1 MAQVQAIT
9 RRQVAAAPDAVVAA
23 IADYSAVRPKL
34 LPAPYSQFAVQSG
47 GQGAGTV
54 AAWHLQATEKRSR
67 DLLVTVTQPDPATV
81 VETDANSSM
90 VITWVVAPAGD
101 GSVVSVETRW
111 DGAGGVGGFFERT
124 FAPKGINRIHDQ
136 VLANL
141 AAHVEG

>member
-1 MAQVQAIT
+1 MAQVQAVT
-9 RRQVAAAPDAVVAA
+9 SRQVGAAPDAVVAA
-23 IADYSAVRPKL
+23 IADYAAVRPKL
-34 LPAPYSQFAVQSG
+34 LPAPYSQFTVRSG

-67 DLLVTVTQPDPATV
+67 DVLATVTQPDPSTI

-90 VITWVVAPAGD
+90 VVTWSVAPSST
-101 GSVVSVETRW
+101 GSLVTVDTRW
-111 DGAGGVGGFFERT
+111 NGAGGVGGFFEKT

-136 VLANL
+136 LLANL

>member
-1 MAQVQAIT
+1 MAQVQAVT
-9 RRQVAAAPDAVVAA
+9 SRQLAAAPDVVLAA
-23 IADYSAVRPKL
+23 ITDYAGVRPKL
-34 LPAPYSQFAVQSG
+34 LPAQYSQFAVRSG

-67 DLLVTVTQPDPATV
+67 DVVVTVTEPDPSTV

-90 VITWVVAPAGD
+90 VITWAVAPAD
-101 GSVVSVETRW
+101 SGSTVTVSTRW

-141 AAHVEG
+141 AAHVES

>member
-1 MAQVQAIT
+1 MAQVQALT
-9 RRQVAAAPDAVVAA
+9 SRPLAAAPDAVIAA
-23 IADYSAVRPKL
+23 ISDYTVVRPKL
-34 LPAPYSQFAVQSG
+34 LPAPYSQYAVHSG

-90 VITWVVAPAGD
+90 VITWAVAPSGD
-101 GSVVSVETRW
+101 GSVVTVDTRW
-111 DGAGGVGGFFERT
+111 NGAGGVGGFFERT

-141 AAHVEG
+141 AALVEG

>member
-1 MAQVQAIT
+1 MAQVQAVT
-9 RRQVAAAPDAVVAA
+9 SRQVAAVPDAVAAA
-23 IADYSAVRPKL
+23 IADYATVRPKL
-34 LPAPYSQFAVQSG
+34 LPAPYSQFAVRTG

-81 VETDANSSM
+81 VESDSNSSM
-90 VITWVVAPAGD
+90 VITWSVAAAGD
-101 GSVVSVETRW
+101 GSLVTVDTRW
-111 DGAGGVGGFFERT
+111 NGAGGVGGFFERT

-141 AAHVEG
+141 AAYVEG